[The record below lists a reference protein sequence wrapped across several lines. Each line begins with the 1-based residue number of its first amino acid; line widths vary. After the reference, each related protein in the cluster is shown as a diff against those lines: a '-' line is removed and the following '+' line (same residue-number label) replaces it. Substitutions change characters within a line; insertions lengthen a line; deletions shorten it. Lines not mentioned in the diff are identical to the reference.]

1 MLIVGAN
8 MSRRISSNTHLTL
21 RIRRHLHILA
31 LGCILAA
38 LPHGTQA
45 ATENSDSQI
54 AEVERSGG
62 LSSARGRHDLPALIA
77 YALTHNPEVSATAF
91 DTQAA
96 SARTTQ
102 AHGADLPRISIEG
115 GYALNQPDLRLI
127 AARFNGELGVF
138 GNNILATDLVL
149 RLPLYAGGRLVAEMR
164 AAELLEASA
173 GQRLARSKGDLVYN
187 VSSLYFG
194 QLAQMRLIESLDVSA
209 AALASHLEQ
218 VNALIAARKAARV
231 DALRSEVKLAD
242 LRQRSLR
249 ERNTLAVQQR
259 ALLNL
264 MGAGEASADFAL
276 AGTLSRPASEYRT
289 TATLGESALEHRP
302 DMIGARAEFDAQK
315 ARVEAA
321 RAGNRPTI
329 NLVAAVGNRSMVQP
343 TQQPSGQPASDTVSR
358 IGITL
363 EIPLYDGGRTTGRV
377 DEETAKLEA
386 QRQRLDKLRMQI
398 RLEVDTA
405 HANLASALERL
416 ASTDKVIS
424 LATESLRIEQEK
436 YALGRGTELDVLDAQ
451 SALLD
456 AETTRIR
463 TLADANASAAQ
474 LTWATGENLR

>member
-1 MLIVGAN
+1 MPIIVAT
-8 MSRRISSNTHLTL
+8 MRRRTSPSATLTRRIQCVLVVP
-21 RIRRHLHILA
+21 A
-31 LGCILAA
+31 LGILLAA
-38 LPHGTQA
+38 LPHDSQA
-45 ATENSDSQI
+45 ATESSDPQV
-54 AEVERSGG
+54 AVNERAAG
-62 LSSARGRHDLPALIA
+62 LPPASGRHTLPALVA

-91 DTQAA
+91 DGQAA
-96 SARTTQ
+96 SARTKQ
-102 AHGADLPRISIEG
+102 AEGAHLPRISIEG
-115 GYALNQPDLRLI
+115 GYALYQPDLRLI

-149 RLPLYAGGRLVAEMR
+149 RLPLYAGGRLAAEMR

-187 VSSLYFG
+187 ISSLYFG

-209 AALASHLEQ
+209 ATLASHLDQ

-231 DALRSEVKLAD
+231 DALRTEVKLAD

-264 MGAGEASADFAL
+264 MGASEASADFAL
-276 AGTLSRPASEYRT
+276 AGTLGRPATEYRT
-289 TATLGESALEHRP
+289 TATLAESALESRP
-302 DMIGARAEFDAQK
+302 DMIGARAELDAQK

-329 NLVAAVGNRSMVQP
+329 NLVGAVGNRSMVQP
-343 TQQPSGQPASDTVSR
+343 TQQPSGQSASDTVSR

-363 EIPLYDGGRTTGRV
+363 EIPLYEGGRTTARV

-386 QRQRLDKLRMQI
+386 QRERLDKLRMQI

-416 ASTDKVIS
+416 AGMDKFIA
-424 LATESLRIEQEK
+424 LANESLRIEQEK
-436 YALGRGTELDVLDAQ
+436 YTLGRGTELDVLDAQ
-451 SALLD
+451 AALLD
-456 AETTRIR
+456 AETAQIR
-463 TLADANASAAQ
+463 TLADANAAAAQ
-474 LTWATGENLR
+474 LAWATGENLR